1 MRRFLA
7 LGLLAALALNSPS
20 ALAFCRATTCDPATD
35 DCGIDAD
42 GCLTRGLPLFWA
54 SSCITV
60 SVQSDAAPLHG
71 IDYAAAKG
79 SVERA
84 FAAWTGA
91 GCSAS
96 KPSINVTVKGPT
108 ACKLAEYNSDRGNAN
123 IVIFREDEWPYV
135 GGQDA
140 LGITFLN
147 FDPKT
152 GELWDADIEVNA
164 VDEPLSVAPSSTDVD
179 LDSLLTH
186 EAGHLL
192 GLGHSRDLV
201 STMIAGYTAG
211 STSLRSL
218 APDDVSGICALYPPG
233 RSLASTSCEPRH
245 GYSDS
250 CGSQQPAPEEPPDE
264 ASAGG
269 CNLSNRQ
276 NCGKVAMFLGIG
288 ALALGLRRARR
299 QYGT

>member
-1 MRRFLA
+1 MRRI
-7 LGLLAALALNSPS
+7 LAALALSTV
-20 ALAFCRATTCDPATD
+20 ALASGNAFAFCRATTCDPSQD
-35 DCGIDAD
+35 DCGTNGD

-60 SVQSDAAPLHG
+60 SVQADAAPLHR
-71 IDYAAAKG
+71 IDYPTAQG

-84 FAAWTGA
+84 FAAWTNAACA
-91 GCSAS
+91 GG
-96 KPSINVTVKGPT
+96 KPSIRVTVNGPT
-108 ACKLAEYNSDRGNAN
+108 ACKVAEYNSDRGNAN

-135 GGQDA
+135 GGEDA

-164 VDEPLSVAPSSTDVD
+164 AAEPLSVAPGPTDVD

-192 GLGHSRDLV
+192 GLGHSRDLAA
-201 STMIAGYTAG
+201 TMIAGYTAG

-218 APDDVSGICALYPPG
+218 APDDISGVCMVYAPS
-233 RSLASTSCEPRH
+233 RAAASNSCEPRH
-245 GYSDS
+245 GFSEL
-250 CGSQQPAPEEPPDE
+250 CGAQQPAPVAEPDE
-264 ASAGG
+264 PTSTGG
-269 CNLSNRQ
+269 CSITGNAASTP
-276 NCGKVAMFLGIG
+276 VALLFGCT
-288 ALALGLRRARR
+288 ALLLRLRRARR
-299 QYGT
+299 Q